1 MAREERK
8 EVKTV
13 KTEYPS
19 YRVVYQAGNG
29 EYEEKKSR
37 FIANVVPVSS
47 EEEAAAFI
55 DSIRKKYY
63 DARHNCTAFIIG
75 RNRELTRCSDDGE
88 PGGTAGKPILEVLLK
103 EGVTNVAVVVTRYF
117 GGTLLGTG
125 GLVRAYT
132 RAAREGLAGA
142 GIATMRYGKELT
154 IRIDYTDVGKVQY
167 ILGSRRIEIAQS
179 RYTRNVEF
187 DIRVPAEAAKA
198 LTQELTEATAARVR
212 IETTGEGY
220 YMDKENCYGRNQG
233 S

>member
-1 MAREERK
+1 MAKEERK
-8 EVKTV
+8 ETKI
-13 KTEYPS
+13 EYPS
-19 YRVVYQAGNG
+19 YRVVYQAGSG

-47 EEEAAAFI
+47 EEDATAFI

-88 PGGTAGKPILEVLLK
+88 PSGTAGKPILEVLLS

-132 RAAREGLAGA
+132 QATKEGLADA

-154 IRIDYTDVGKVQY
+154 IGIDDTDVGKVQY
-167 ILGSRRIEIAQS
+167 ILGSRQIEIAQS
-179 RYTRNVEF
+179 RYTENVEF
-187 DIRVPAEAAKA
+187 DIRIPAEAVGA
-198 LTQELTEATAARVR
+198 LTKELTEATAARAR

-220 YMDKENCYGRNQG
+220 YMDKE
-233 S
+233 SFT

>member
-1 MAREERK
+1 M
-8 EVKTV
+8 
-13 KTEYPS
+13 
-19 YRVVYQAGNG
+19 YQAGSG

-47 EEEAAAFI
+47 EEDATAFI

-88 PGGTAGKPILEVLLK
+88 PSGTAGKPILEVLLS

-132 RAAREGLAGA
+132 QATKEGLADA

-154 IRIDYTDVGKVQY
+154 IGIDYTDVGKVQY
-167 ILGSRRIEIAQS
+167 ILGSRQIEIAQS
-179 RYTRNVEF
+179 RYTENVEF
-187 DIRVPAEAAKA
+187 DIRIPAEAVGA
-198 LTQELTEATAARVR
+198 LTKELTEATAARAR

-220 YMDKENCYGRNQG
+220 YMDKE
-233 S
+233 SFT

>member
-1 MAREERK
+1 MAKEERK
-8 EVKTV
+8 ET

-19 YRVVYQAGNG
+19 YRVVYHAGSG

-47 EEEAAAFI
+47 EEDATAFI

-88 PGGTAGKPILEVLLK
+88 PSGTAGKPILEVLLS

-132 RAAREGLAGA
+132 QATKEGLADA

-154 IRIDYTDVGKVQY
+154 IGIDYTDVGKVQY
-167 ILGSRRIEIAQS
+167 ILGSRQIEIAQS
-179 RYTRNVEF
+179 RYTENVEF
-187 DIRVPAEAAKA
+187 DIRIPAEAVGALAK
-198 LTQELTEATAARVR
+198 ELTEATAARAR
-212 IETTGEGY
+212 IEITGEGY
-220 YMDKENCYGRNQG
+220 YMDKE
-233 S
+233 SFT